1 MWRRQSGTDGRG
13 GDATKGPADERD
25 HLVALGEA
33 ISVVTAVG
41 GDVAVAGG
49 VVEWG
54 LAGLATCLLSAEN
67 LPEQLLFCVAKRQV
81 VAFCSGGGAALP
93 LRATAKGIVAGEG
106 SVALDLIEHM
116 GA

>member
-1 MWRRQSGTDGRG
+1 MEVAEGTDCRG
-13 GDATKGPADERD
+13 GDATKGLADERD

-54 LAGLATCLLSAEN
+54 LAGLATLLSAKN
-67 LPEQLLFCVAKRQV
+67 LPEQLLFFVAKRHP
-81 VAFCSGGGAALP
+81 GGSLLQWRRRRPSFNVMLTLFHRRCGHL
-93 LRATAKGIVAGEG
+93 
-106 SVALDLIEHM
+106 
-116 GA
+116 